1 MNQRYWRTLTG
12 LFLTFGL
19 VFLLSGKANLPLAHA
34 QAQTAFTLDSFTLQ
48 GTAKRANGDTEL
60 PQGAT
65 LTMIL
70 QFSNTSVDAREKE
83 FGIVIQFVRVDDQ
96 RQEFSPLVGP
106 KAAGSDLTAPDV
118 TCAIGAPVSRNLT
131 PTEPS
136 QNSFSNELCSQTFK
150 LAGNQTQ
157 IFVVHFNTNQRADAI
172 RKAESESASTFNVR
186 ADITD
191 PNDATKSISTGGQR
205 ARFIV
210 VTSQA
215 KLKIQGPIV
224 VTPNIPPQGSL
235 PTLTFSIANT
245 GRGAFPVSTAVLSF
259 SILQSTQAIPLAV
272 DFSLL
277 IAQAQLCD
285 IDTATNQVR
294 DAPCSVLNNRQL
306 IMPSFDEGMIRQ
318 IRIVFFTS
326 VLEPGPYQIRGCLR
340 KNVLSTSPLGTPTT
354 ANSCEPKDPTV
365 DTDQLDT
372 FALNFQVG
380 SPDGVISLTIAPES
394 KTTTEIEQGKDTT
407 VIFSLANFTGIF
419 QRSVSLSF
427 ALDPKAVRKVPLE
440 CKESVDQNIEIDLL
454 RGGDQC
460 VIDNVSPS
468 RSQDIG
474 VRKFRVVLPTSEYKK
489 EPDKEKVIT
498 LTVSDGGK
506 LLRPSAPF
514 KFKLVEK
521 ATPGT
526 DPKQPQGPGPELHPL
541 SLEFIPASPA
551 TQGQIVLIR
560 SKIENSGAKFTGP
573 FTVSFQLFSLNTTSG
588 SVKFVAEL
596 GEARKFPGIDPG
608 VIIEASTLLD
618 TCARNSNNVCTLDAG
633 TYLVKVVVSVVPNEL
648 DRTNNE
654 LSTLL
659 TIQKK

>member
-12 LFLTFGL
+12 LFLAFGL
-19 VFLLSGKANLPLAHA
+19 LFILAGKANLPLAHA
-34 QAQTAFTLDSFTLQ
+34 RVQASFIINKFTLQ
-48 GTAKRANGDTEL
+48 GTAKRATGETEL

-70 QFSNTSVDAREKE
+70 QITNASADAREKE
-83 FGIVIQFVRVDDQ
+83 FGIVVQFVRTDDQ
-96 RQEFSPLVGP
+96 KQEFSPLVGP
-106 KAAGSDLTAPDV
+106 KAASPDLTAPDV
-118 TCAIGAPVSRNLT
+118 TCAIGAPVSSNLT
-131 PTEPS
+131 PSEPQ
-136 QNSFSNELCSQTFK
+136 QNGFSNEVCSQTFK

-157 IFVVHFNTNQRADAI
+157 IFVVHFDTSQRVDSI
-172 RKAESESASTFNVR
+172 KKGDTEGASTFNVR

-205 ARFIV
+205 DRFIV
-210 VTSQA
+210 VDSQA

-224 VTPNIPPQGSL
+224 VTPGIPPQGSL
-235 PTLTFSIANT
+235 PILTFSIANT
-245 GRGAFPVSTAVLSF
+245 GRGAFANSTAALSF
-259 SILQSTQAIPLAV
+259 SILQSTQPNQLAV

-277 IAQAQLCD
+277 IAQVQLCD
-285 IDTATNQVR
+285 IDTTTNQVR
-294 DAPCSVLNNRQL
+294 ETQCRVLNNRQL
-306 IMPSFDEGMIRQ
+306 VLPAFGEGIIRQ
-318 IRIVFFTS
+318 LRVVFFTS

-340 KNVLSTSPLGTPTT
+340 KFSVSTTPSATPTT
-354 ANSCEPKDPTV
+354 ASSCEPKDPKDDV
-365 DTDQLDT
+365 NQLDI

-380 SPDGVISLTIAPES
+380 SPDGVISLAIASES
-394 KTTTEIEQGKDTT
+394 KTIAEIEQGKDAT

-440 CKESVDQNIEIDLL
+440 CKESFDQNIEIDLL
-454 RGGDQC
+454 RGDQC
-460 VIDNVSPS
+460 VLDNVSPS

-474 VRKFRVVLPTSEYKK
+474 VRKFRVLLPTSEYKK

-506 LLRPSAPF
+506 LLRPSAQF

-521 ATPGT
+521 VTTGT

-541 SLEFIPASPA
+541 SLEFIPASPV

-573 FTVSFQLFSLNTTSG
+573 FTVSFQLFSVNTTSG

-608 VIIEASTLLD
+608 VIVEASTLLD

-648 DRTNNE
+648 DRANNE